1 MTSNDRQSAAYH
13 LDVSNTA
20 AIPFESDI
28 VIVSGSDAGEYLQT
42 QLTQDVLSLGVGES
56 RWSFLLKPKSEI
68 IALLR
73 VTRAG
78 PDRFLLRVEPGWG
91 EVVRQTIDEFLF
103 RMDVSFE
110 QTTETA
116 EGVVDFVGP
125 VAKFPFESD
134 ALTVEDLE
142 RARITSGWPRMGKE
156 IDDSVTPAM
165 TGLISE
171 TVAFDKGC
179 YTGQEFVARVHHR
192 EVEPPKR
199 LIRLTFTDDA
209 AVLAGDSIVVE
220 GDVVGNVTSAVRGV
234 ALGYL
239 KRGYDTPSIGLVGD
253 VEVEL
258 LSRSALNGAVG

>member
-1 MTSNDRQSAAYH
+1 
-13 LDVSNTA
+13 VSNAA
-20 AIPFESDI
+20 AIPFERDI

-56 RWSFLLKPKSEI
+56 RWSFLLRPKSEI

-73 VTRAG
+73 VTRDG

-91 EVVRQTIDEFLF
+91 DVVRQTIDEFLF

-110 QTTETA
+110 QTTEMA
-116 EGVVDFVGP
+116 EGVVDVVGP
-125 VAKFPFESD
+125 GAELRLESD
-134 ALTVEDLE
+134 ALNAEDLE
-142 RARITSGWPRMGKE
+142 RVRIASGWPRMGTE

-179 YTGQEFVARVHHR
+179 YTGQEFVARVHYR

-199 LIRLTFTDDA
+199 LIRLAFTEDA
-209 AVLAGDSIVVE
+209 AVLAGDSIAVE
-220 GDVVGNVTSAVRGV
+220 GDVVGNVTSAARGV

-239 KRGYDTPSIGLVGD
+239 KRGYDTPSVGMVGD
-253 VEVEL
+253 VEVEML
-258 LSRSALNGAVG
+258 ASEQP

>member
-1 MTSNDRQSAAYH
+1 MASPCER
-13 LDVSNTA
+13 
-20 AIPFESDI
+20 DI

-56 RWSFLLKPKSEI
+56 RWSFLLKPRSEI

-78 PDRFLLRVEPGWG
+78 PDEFSLSVEPGWG
-91 EVVRQTIDEFLF
+91 DVVRQTIDEFIF

-110 QTTETA
+110 QATETA
-116 EGVVDFVGP
+116 QAVVDVVGP
-125 VAKFPFESD
+125 VAGLPTD
-134 ALTVEDLE
+134 ADAMTVEDLE
-142 RARITSGWPRMGKE
+142 QARITSGWPRMGRE

-165 TGLISE
+165 TGVISE

-179 YTGQEFVARVHHR
+179 YTGQEFVARVHYR
-192 EVEPPKR
+192 EAEPPKR
-199 LIRLTFTDDA
+199 LIRLAFAEDA
-209 AVLAGDSIVVE
+209 AVLAGDSIVVG
-220 GDVVGNVTSAVRGV
+220 GDVVGNVTSAARGV

-239 KRGYDTPSIGLVGD
+239 KRGYDTPSTGLVDD

-258 LSRSALNGAVG
+258 LSNE

>member
-1 MTSNDRQSAAYH
+1 M
-13 LDVSNTA
+13 
-20 AIPFESDI
+20 AIPCARDI
-28 VIVSGSDAGEYLQT
+28 VIVSGTDAGDYLQT

-56 RWSFLLKPKSEI
+56 RWSFLLRPKSEI

-73 VTRAG
+73 VTRVA
-78 PDRFLLRVEPGWG
+78 PDQFSLSVEPGWG
-91 EVVRQTIDEFLF
+91 DVVRQTIDEFLF

-110 QTTETA
+110 QATEA
-116 EGVVDFVGP
+116 AGGMVDVVGP
-125 VAKFPFESD
+125 VAEFPVEAD

-142 RARITSGWPRMGKE
+142 QARIASGWPRMGME

-179 YTGQEFVARVHHR
+179 YTGQEFVARVHYR
-192 EVEPPKR
+192 EAEPPKR
-199 LIRLTFTDDA
+199 LIRLAFAEDA
-209 AVLAGDSIVVE
+209 AVPAGGSIVV
-220 GDVVGNVTSAVRGV
+220 GDDVVGNVTSVARGV

-239 KRGYDTPSIGLVGD
+239 KRGYDTPSTGLVGD

-258 LSRSALNGAVG
+258 LPSEQQ